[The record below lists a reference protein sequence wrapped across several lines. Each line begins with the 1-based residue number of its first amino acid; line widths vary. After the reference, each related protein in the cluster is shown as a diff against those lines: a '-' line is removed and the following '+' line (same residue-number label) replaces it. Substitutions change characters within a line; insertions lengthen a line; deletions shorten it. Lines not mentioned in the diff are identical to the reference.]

1 MACSP
6 DRSPDEIISINP
18 ADGTEAGRVSET
30 APEELDR
37 IVERGWQAFHNSG
50 WAKMMAHERA
60 DILRK
65 IADGLASE
73 KKTLAIKQ
81 MRDNG
86 KPLSECRGMVDYAV
100 GAFRYYASAC
110 ETLETEVT
118 PPRGQ
123 YVSFTV
129 LEPYGVVAAITPW
142 NSPLMNDATKVAPAL
157 AAGNAVILKPSE
169 NAPLL
174 SLELLRIAL
183 GAGLPE
189 GILQIVQ
196 GYGARIGTALVSHPG
211 VRMVSF
217 TGGTDTGRAIGRIAA
232 DKIMPVAL
240 ELGGKSPHIICAD
253 ADTDMAIAAVIS
265 GIFGSAG
272 QSCVA
277 GSRVFIEASIYDA
290 VLSRIV
296 EHTKQIHIA
305 APDIEGVEMGPL
317 VSFAHRDRV
326 DAFVKNARSE
336 GGRILCGGARP
347 PGASYENGAFYMPTI
362 IDGLGPQATA
372 CQTEAFGPVLLA
384 LPFTNEAELIEQ
396 ANGTAFGLACGIWT
410 ENFRKGWRIGRALEA
425 GSVWINTYKQSVTTT
440 PFGGFKESGLGRE
453 KGLDGMRLYAQVKS
467 MYFGLQEVPFPVS
480 K

>member
-1 MACSP
+1 MS
-6 DRSPDEIISINP
+6 
-18 ADGTEAGRVSET
+18 V
-30 APEELDR
+30 
-37 IVERGWQAFHNSG
+37 
-50 WAKMMAHERA
+50 A

-65 IADGLASE
+65 IADGLAAE

-174 SLELLRIAL
+174 ALELLRIAL

-240 ELGGKSPHIICAD
+240 ELGGKSPTSSVRMPI
-253 ADTDMAIAAVIS
+253 
-265 GIFGSAG
+265 
-272 QSCVA
+272 
-277 GSRVFIEASIYDA
+277 
-290 VLSRIV
+290 RIWR
-296 EHTKQIHIA
+296 
-305 APDIEGVEMGPL
+305 L
-317 VSFAHRDRV
+317 
-326 DAFVKNARSE
+326 
-336 GGRILCGGARP
+336 P
-347 PGASYENGAFYMPTI
+347 P
-362 IDGLGPQATA
+362 
-372 CQTEAFGPVLLA
+372 
-384 LPFTNEAELIEQ
+384 
-396 ANGTAFGLACGIWT
+396 
-410 ENFRKGWRIGRALEA
+410 
-425 GSVWINTYKQSVTTT
+425 
-440 PFGGFKESGLGRE
+440 
-453 KGLDGMRLYAQVKS
+453 
-467 MYFGLQEVPFPVS
+467 
-480 K
+480 

>member
-1 MACSP
+1 MTSHPTCRA
-6 DRSPDEIISINP
+6 DEIISINP
-18 ADGTEAGRVSET
+18 ADGTEAGRVHET
-30 APEELDR
+30 APHELDR
-37 IVERGWQAFHNSG
+37 IVGCGWQAFRD
-50 WAKMMAHERA
+50 WAETMPHERA
-60 DILRK
+60 GVLRR
-65 IADGLASE
+65 IADGLLAE
-73 KKTLAIKQ
+73 KQALAVKQ

-110 ETLETEVT
+110 ETLQTDVT
-118 PPRGQ
+118 PPRGP

-169 NAPLL
+169 DAPLL
-174 SLELLRIAL
+174 APELLRIAL

-196 GYGARIGTALVSHPG
+196 GRGARIGAALVSHPG

-217 TGGTDTGRAIGRIAA
+217 TGGTDTGRLIGRIAA

-240 ELGGKSPHIICAD
+240 ELGGKSPHIVCAD
-253 ADTDMAIAAVIS
+253 ADMDMAVAAVIS

-277 GSRVFIEASIYDA
+277 GSRVFIEASVYDA
-290 VLSRIV
+290 VLMRIV
-296 EHTKQIHIA
+296 ERTRRIRIA
-305 APDIEGVEMGPL
+305 APDADGVDMGPL
-317 VSFAHRDRV
+317 ASFAHRERI
-326 DAFVKNARSE
+326 DAFVCNARSE

-347 PGASYENGAFYMPTI
+347 RGASYENGAFYMPTVI
-362 IDGLGPQATA
+362 NGLEPGATA
-372 CQTEAFGPVLLA
+372 CQTEAFGPVLVA
-384 LPFTNEAELIEQ
+384 LPFANEAELIEQ

-425 GSVWINTYKQSVTTT
+425 GSVWVNTYKQSVTST
-440 PFGGFKESGLGRE
+440 PFGGFKDSGLGRE

-467 MYFGLQEVPFPVS
+467 MYFGLQEAPFPVS
-480 K
+480 R